1 MKLRKLLPLLLLVA
15 VVATVAA
22 ACAKPQ
28 ETATKP
34 EPVDPYASITAIKKA
49 GKIVIGTSSGYFP
62 FEMVD
67 KNGKLIGFDIDIGN
81 LIGEKL
87 GVKVEWKDIDN
98 FSGLIP
104 ALQAGQL
111 DLVMA
116 GMTIRATRALSVN
129 FTIPYFATGQAV
141 LVNKNVKNV
150 TKAEDLD
157 KPGMVIAVSNGTTG
171 HFAAERLFQKAT
183 IRVMDG
189 STTAGLEVLAG
200 NAHAMVFDLDWIVI
214 YASDNPTK
222 TYALLEPLTVEN
234 LGIAVRPGQWDLLYW
249 LNTFLTEFVGNE
261 DYVKMYDYYFKD
273 MPWKADMPSG

>member
-1 MKLRKLLPLLLLVA
+1 MKLKKLLPLLLLVA
-15 VVATVAA
+15 IVATLAA

-34 EPVDPYASITAIKKA
+34 EPVDPYASINAIKKA

-67 KNGKLIGFDIDIGN
+67 KNGKLIGFDIDMGN

-111 DLVMA
+111 DLVIA

-129 FTIPYFATGQAV
+129 FTLPYFATGQAV

-157 KPGMVIAVSNGTTG
+157 KAGMIIAVSNGTTG
-171 HFAAERLFQKAT
+171 HFAAERLFKKAT

-189 STTAGLEVLAG
+189 STTAGLEVLSG

-214 YASDNPTK
+214 YASDNKDK
-222 TYALLEPLTVEN
+222 TFALLEPLTVEN

-261 DYVKMYDYYFKD
+261 DYAKMYNYYFQD